1 GRHLRRGQCHFRHQ
15 RLPRD
20 HRCDARKAGGM
31 TDGPTRGYLIT
42 GVSRGLGNALAA
54 QALAE
59 GATVVGIARREPA
72 GLDDRATGRF
82 QFIALD
88 LADTPALLAQL
99 DRLWQ
104 PFEGRSWQGLYLVNN
119 AASSRPLGRAD
130 LNDATEVVQAMEVNL
145 VAAMLLTNSFIDRTR
160 GLAADRR
167 VLNISSGAGRTPYPY
182 MSAYCASK
190 AGLDCYTQCVGLE
203 QAKEE
208 NGVRL
213 ASLAP
218 GIIDTEMQLVSRST
232 PDDIFPMRQHFVDY
246 HAKGELVSP
255 ELAARRVLRAL

>member
-1 GRHLRRGQCHFRHQ
+1 MSATH
-15 RLPRD
+15 
-20 HRCDARKAGGM
+20 
-31 TDGPTRGYLIT
+31 TRGYVIT
-42 GVSRGLGNALAA
+42 GVSRGLGHAIAA

-59 GATVVGIARREPA
+59 GATVVGIARRQPE
-72 GLDDRATGRF
+72 GLEDRAQGRF
-82 QFIALD
+82 QFIPLD
-88 LADTPALLAQL
+88 LTDMGAVMADL

-104 PFEGRSWQGLYLVNN
+104 PFQGRTWKGLYLVNN

-130 LNDATEVVQAMEVNL
+130 LNEATEVVQAMQVNL

-182 MSAYCASK
+182 MSVYCASK
-190 AGLDCYTQCVGLE
+190 SGLDSYTQCVGLE

-208 NGVRL
+208 GGVRL

-232 PDDIFPMRQHFVDY
+232 PAEIFPMRQHFADY
-246 HAKGELVSP
+246 HDKGELVSP
-255 ELAARRVLRAL
+255 QLAAERVLRCLHSDRLGFGDLLHIRDFS